1 MKHTTTLIISMIIFI
16 ISLPLSIYIAS
27 IGLIG
32 LSFSLFM
39 FSGMFLIITLYY
51 PLIAI
56 IK

>member
-1 MKHTTTLIISMIIFI
+1 MKHTITLIIAMIIFI

-27 IGLIG
+27 IGLMG
-32 LSFSLFM
+32 LSFSLFV

-51 PLIAI
+51 PLFAI

>member
-1 MKHTTTLIISMIIFI
+1 MNHTTTLIIAMIIFI

-51 PLIAI
+51 PLFTI